1 VRWPGARTVAAML
14 ALDSL
19 FGLPA
24 HIFLVHI
31 PVVLIPLGALG
42 AVLML
47 WPRLRAAIGWWVCG
61 VLVVAGI
68 ATQLAIDSGQA
79 LREYVRETDLVRQH
93 THIGENI
100 RPWLLLLFLA
110 LLGVMLLDRAVVRR
124 AEAPTGRDPLRIAGV
139 VLSALSIVFASVS
152 VYWVYRIGHTGSKA
166 VWHATQVK
174 IDRGQS
180 NRDHGGGDDG

>member
-1 VRWPGARTVAAML
+1 ML
-14 ALDSL
+14 ALTSL

-24 HIFLVHI
+24 HPFLVHI

-61 VLVVAGI
+61 ILVVAGI
-68 ATQLAIDSGQA
+68 ATQLAIDSGQD
-79 LREYVRETDLVRQH
+79 LQEYVRESSLVRDH
-93 THIGENI
+93 TRIGENI

-110 LLGVMLLDRAVVRR
+110 LVGVMLLDRALKRR
-124 AEAPTGRDPLRIAGV
+124 AERPDGRDPLRIAGV
-139 VLSALSIVFASVS
+139 ALSVLSIAFAAMS

-166 VWHATQVK
+166 VWHDTQVK
-174 IDRGQS
+174 IDKGQGGE
-180 NRDHGGGDDG
+180 GGGEGDGG

>member
-1 VRWPGARTVAAML
+1 ML

-24 HIFLVHI
+24 HPFLVHI

-47 WPRLRAAIGWWVCG
+47 WPRLRQTIGWWVCAI
-61 VLVVAGI
+61 LVVAGI
-68 ATQLAIDSGQA
+68 ATQLAISSGQS
-79 LREYVRETDLVRQH
+79 LEEYVHESDLVRAH
-93 THIGENI
+93 TRIGENI

-110 LLGVMLLDRAVVRR
+110 LLGVMLVDRAIRR
-124 AEAPTGRDPLRIAGV
+124 RSERPDGRDLLRIAGV
-139 VLSALSIVFASVS
+139 VLSALSIVFAAMSL
-152 VYWVYRIGHTGSKA
+152 YWVYRIGHSGSKA

-174 IDRGQS
+174 IDKGQS
-180 NRDHGGGDDG
+180 HPDRGGGDDGG